1 MRGQMKSHYQIN
13 DDERLI
19 LSEDALSAF
28 RANIQAE
35 GRKEA
40 GGILL
45 GRFYPTDY
53 VMIEKVTIPGRLDK
67 SGLFFFDRSRKRAQK
82 IVIKQWKDSS
92 GISIY
97 LGEWHT
103 HPVPDPVPS
112 SRDRQMIRNMFNQT
126 QMEITFLF
134 LIIIGTRSNWV
145 GIEDGNTLRQLQSV
159 SVVGQHSKDI
169 STDQV
174 QCLTAAQVESN

>member
-1 MRGQMKSHYQIN
+1 
-13 DDERLI
+13 
-19 LSEDALSAF
+19 
-28 RANIQAE
+28 
-35 GRKEA
+35 
-40 GGILL
+40 
-45 GRFYPTDY
+45 
-53 VMIEKVTIPGRLDK
+53 
-67 SGLFFFDRSRKRAQK
+67 LFFFNRSRKRAQE
-82 IVIKQWKDSS
+82 IVNKQWKKSS

-145 GIEDGNTLRQLQSV
+145 GVEDGKTLRHLKCV
-159 SVVGQHSKDI
+159 SVVGQQSQEI
-169 STDQV
+169 TTEEA
-174 QCLTAAQVESN
+174 QCLTAAQVESNQ